1 MKFQTALFSS
11 ALVLAGALGA
21 ASAMAKSPYASWQAS
36 DDDVRIE
43 DSFNR
48 SRTDTDVDVDVRKS
62 EDNSKRFAYERT
74 SDDDSHWS
82 QDITKSFTSSYESSD
97 DDTTIT
103 KSSDDDITRISEDND
118 WTKTVSEDNDYTKT
132 VSEDNDWTNT
142 ESTDLDFDLQVATPT
157 MTSTKYQA
165 QDAGHE
171 ADASVFGAASGH
183 SVGAHGGTN
192 LVSAGN
198 EETTFNGPALIN
210 ENNNNFNPQ
219 SNSLAVYGSVG
230 PGAYLGLS
238 NDAEIVNGDK
248 GARGNFAP
256 IGNVSAGAS
265 GNVGQQSGS
274 VIDQQGDSSNGIRED
289 MSSYIGR

>member
-1 MKFQTALFSS
+1 MKFHTALFSS

-21 ASAMAKSPYASWQAS
+21 GSALAESPYASWQAS
-36 DDDVRIE
+36 DDDVRIA

-48 SRTDTDVDVDVRKS
+48 SRTDTDVDVDLQRS

-82 QDITKSFTSSYESSD
+82 QEISKSFTSSYESSD
-97 DDTTIT
+97 DDVT
-103 KSSDDDITRISEDND
+103 KISEDND
-118 WTKTVSEDNDYTKT
+118 WTQTVSEDNDWTQT

-142 ESTDLDFDLQVATPT
+142 ESTDLDFDLQLATPT
-157 MTSTKYQA
+157 MTSTKYQD
-165 QDAGHE
+165 QEAGHE
-171 ADASVFGAASGH
+171 AGASVYGAASGH
-183 SVGAHGGTN
+183 TVGVEGGTN

-198 EETTFNGPALIN
+198 EETTFYGPALIN
-210 ENNNNFNPQ
+210 ENNNNFTPQ
-219 SNSLAVYGSVG
+219 SNDMLIGGDVG
-230 PGAYLGLS
+230 PGAYLGQS
-238 NDAEIVNGDK
+238 NAAEIVNGDK
-248 GARGNFAP
+248 GDRGLFGSP
-256 IGNVSAGAS
+256 IGNTSAQVG